1 VAPHL
6 FSTKAADYIMLNWR
20 SELLHYTDPRMWPFG
35 KKAILFMAVIGISY
49 GLTHLIADS
58 TYTFNEFYTLWLS
71 LMAMGLWLTEAVP
84 AFAVGLFII
93 GFQVLTLA
101 NKFINPEPIDALLFT
116 NTLANP
122 VIWLLLGGFFLAGGL
137 RKTGLDQRLLL
148 LTLHYFGPKPQRL
161 LFGVMLTTMCLSML
175 MSNTAATAMMLAMV
189 MPFLKQLG
197 PDSKFRISFVLGVP
211 AAATLGGMGTLIGSP
226 PNAIAAGVLEKAGEP
241 VDFLQWMVLGL
252 VPAILLT
259 LVTWYFF
266 VKRYPA
272 EITTVYS
279 APVQATERT
288 QKVRAPAIWIVRIT
302 LLVTIIGWLTAS
314 IHKVPV
320 HIIAITPVVIFPLAG
335 IIQAE
340 DFNALSWD
348 TLILVAGGLSLGTSM
363 IDSGLADRL
372 LSYLTLQDVPVF
384 VLALVFGYA
393 AMFFSNIMSN
403 TATAAI
409 LIPLAVQLMPEHM
422 YLLATSIAL
431 CSSCALLL
439 PVSTPPNAIAFSTGF
454 LKQKDFRGSGLLL
467 GLGGPLLINLWLL
480 LVS

>member
-1 VAPHL
+1 MQNWLGELWHLAPPQQRPIL
-6 FSTKAADYIMLNWR
+6 
-20 SELLHYTDPRMWPFG
+20 
-35 KKAILFMAVIGISY
+35 KKAFLFVSVIGIAY
-49 GLTHLIADS
+49 LITKLIATDDYS
-58 TYTFNEFYTLWLS
+58 FNEFNTLWLC

-101 NKFINPEPIDALLFT
+101 NTFINPEPIDALLFT

-137 RKTGLDQRLLL
+137 RKTGLDQSLLL
-148 LTLHYFGPKPQRL
+148 LTLKYFGPSPKKL
-161 LFGVMLTTMCLSML
+161 LFGVMLTTMGMSML

-189 MPFLKQLG
+189 MPFLKSLG
-197 PDSKFRISFVLGVP
+197 VGSKFRTSFVLGVP
-211 AAATLGGMGTLIGSP
+211 TAATLGGMGTLIGSP
-226 PNAIAAGVLEKAGEP
+226 PNAIAAGVLEKAGKAI
-241 VDFLQWMVLGL
+241 DFTEWLYLGL
-252 VPAILLT
+252 LPAVLLT
-259 LVTWYFF
+259 LATWYFF
-266 VKRYPA
+266 IKRYPS

-279 APVQATERT
+279 APVQATNT
-288 QKVRAPAIWIVRIT
+288 TKKPHKHLVWIVRIT
-302 LLVTIIGWLTAS
+302 LLVTILGWLTAS

-320 HIIAITPVVIFPLAG
+320 HIIAIIPVVVFPLTG
-335 IIQAE
+335 IIAAE

-372 LSYLTLQDVPVF
+372 LSYLTLNDVPIF
-384 VLALVFGYA
+384 VLALTFGYA

-409 LIPLAVQLMPEHM
+409 LIPLAVQLMPQHM
-422 YLLATSIAL
+422 ALLATSIAL
-431 CSSCALLL
+431 CASCALLL

-454 LKQKDFRGSGLLL
+454 LKQKDFRGTGLLI
-467 GLGGPLLINLWLL
+467 GLGGPLLINAWLI
-480 LVS
+480 LVMG

>member
-1 VAPHL
+1 M
-6 FSTKAADYIMLNWR
+6 INWR
-20 SELLHYTDPRMWPFG
+20 GELIRYIDPRKWPVG
-35 KKAILFMAVIGISY
+35 KKAIYFLAVIGISY
-49 GLTHLIADS
+49 GASLMIADEGYS
-58 TYTFNEFYTLWLS
+58 FNEFYTLWLC

-101 NKFINPEPIDALLFT
+101 NRFINPEPIDALLFT

-122 VIWLLLGGFFLAGGL
+122 IIWLMLGGFFLAGGL

-148 LTLHYFGPKPQRL
+148 LTLKYFGPNPQKL

-189 MPFLKQLG
+189 MPFLKSLG

-211 AAATLGGMGTLIGSP
+211 AAATLGGMGTIIGSP
-226 PNAIAAGVLEKAGEP
+226 PNAIAGGVLEKAGQS
-241 VDFLQWMVLGL
+241 VDFLQWMYLGVL
-252 VPAILLT
+252 PAVLLT
-259 LVTWYFF
+259 LGTWYFF
-266 VKRYPA
+266 IRRFPS
-272 EITTVYS
+272 EIDTIYS
-279 APVQATERT
+279 APVQATT
-288 QKVRAPAIWIVRIT
+288 TTDTHISLQSLWVVRIT
-302 LLVTIIGWLTAS
+302 LMVTVLGWLTAS
-314 IHKVPV
+314 IHNIPV
-320 HIIAITPVVIFPLAG
+320 HLIAILPVVVFPLTG

-372 LSYLTLQDVPVF
+372 LGYLHLENIPVF
-384 VLALVFGYA
+384 VLALIFGYV

-422 YLLATSIAL
+422 NLLATSIAL

-454 LKQKDFRGSGLLL
+454 LKQRDFRASGLLI
-467 GLGGPLLINLWLL
+467 GLLGPLLINIWLTL
-480 LVS
+480 FF

>member
-1 VAPHL
+1 MQNWLGELWKH
-6 FSTKAADYIMLNWR
+6 ADKRKRHIGRKVIMFL
-20 SELLHYTDPRMWPFG
+20 G
-35 KKAILFMAVIGISY
+35 VIGISY
-49 GLTHLIADS
+49 LVTYLIGGND
-58 TYTFNEFYTLWLS
+58 YTFNEFYTLWLC

-101 NKFINPEPIDALLFT
+101 NQRINPDPIDALLFT

-137 RKTGLDQRLLL
+137 RKTGLDQNLLL
-148 LTLHYFGPKPQRL
+148 LTLKYFGPSPKKL
-161 LFGVMLTTMCLSML
+161 LFGVMLTTMTMSML

-189 MPFLKQLG
+189 MPFLKSLQ

-226 PNAIAAGVLEKAGEP
+226 PNAIAAGVLEKAGKAINFTEW
-241 VDFLQWMVLGL
+241 LYLGL
-252 VPAILLT
+252 IPAVLLT
-259 LVTWYFF
+259 LAVWYFF
-266 VKRYPA
+266 TKRYPS
-272 EITTVYS
+272 EIDSVYS
-279 APVQATERT
+279 APMQAANTS
-288 QKVRAPAIWIVRIT
+288 KKPLPFMVWVVRIT
-302 LLVTIIGWLTAS
+302 MLVTILGWLTAS

-320 HIIAITPVVIFPLAG
+320 HIIAILPVVIFPLTGVIA
-335 IIQAE
+335 AE

-372 LSYLTLQDVPVF
+372 LSYLTLNNVPLF
-384 VLALVFGYA
+384 VLALIFGYV

-422 YLLATSIAL
+422 LILATSIAL

-454 LKQKDFRGSGLLL
+454 LKQKDFRGSGLLI
-467 GLGGPLLINLWLL
+467 GLGGPLIINTWLILL
-480 LVS
+480 M